1 MSPRTEKQFKE
12 IRKEKRAIIME
23 AAIEVFAEK
32 TFMGASVS
40 MITKKAGVSKGLL
53 YNYFESKED
62 LLKQIIFEGFDEFA
76 HIFDPN
82 KDGILTEDEFEYF
95 IDETF
100 RLLESD
106 IHFWKLY
113 FSIVMQ
119 PDVMLLVQDKIME
132 MLGPFLQT
140 LFEYYKE
147 KGLENPMAHARLFG
161 ALLDGVSMN
170 YLVDPASFPV
180 EDIKRII
187 IDKFK

>member
-1 MSPRTEKQFKE
+1 MSPRTKKQYKE
-12 IRKEKRAIIME
+12 IRKEKRAIILE
-23 AAIEVFAEK
+23 AAVEVFAEK

-40 MITKKAGVSKGLL
+40 MISKKAGVSKGLL

-62 LLKQIIFEGFDEFA
+62 LLKQIIFEGFEEFA
-76 HIFDPN
+76 QVFAPN
-82 KDGILTEDEFEYF
+82 KDGILTEDEFKFF

-119 PDVMLLVQDKIME
+119 SDVMLLVQDKIME
-132 MLGPFLQT
+132 MIGPFLQS
-140 LFEYYKE
+140 LVEYYE
-147 KGLENPMAHARLFG
+147 KKGVANPVAYARLMG
-161 ALLDGVSMN
+161 SIMDGVSMN
-170 YLVDPASFPV
+170 YLVDPEGFPV
-180 EDIKRII
+180 EDIKKII

>member
-1 MSPRTEKQFKE
+1 M
-12 IRKEKRAIIME
+12 
-23 AAIEVFAEK
+23 
-32 TFMGASVS
+32 
-40 MITKKAGVSKGLL
+40 
-53 YNYFESKED
+53 
-62 LLKQIIFEGFDEFA
+62 LKQIIFEGFEEFSHVFA
-76 HIFDPN
+76 PN
-82 KDGILTEDEFEYF
+82 KDGILTELEFTYF

-140 LFEYYKE
+140 LIEYYEE
-147 KGLENPMAHARLFG
+147 KGVENPVAHARLMG
-161 ALLDGVSMN
+161 AVMDGVSMN
-170 YLVDPASFPV
+170 YLVDPEGFPV
-180 EDIKRII
+180 EDIKKIL

>member
-1 MSPRTEKQFKE
+1 MSPRTEKQFEE
-12 IRKEKRAIIME
+12 IRKEKRIIIKD

-32 TFMGASVS
+32 SFMGASVS

-180 EDIKRII
+180 EDIKKII

>member
-1 MSPRTEKQFKE
+1 MSPRTKKQYKE

-23 AAIEVFAEK
+23 AAVEVFAEK

-62 LLKQIIFEGFDEFA
+62 LLRQIIFEGFEEFA
-76 HIFDPN
+76 HVFDPN
-82 KDGILTEDEFEYF
+82 KDGSLTENEFKYF

-100 RLLESD
+100 RLLQKD
-106 IHFWKLY
+106 TYFWKLY

-132 MLGPFLQT
+132 MIGPFLQT
-140 LFEYYKE
+140 LTEYYE
-147 KGLENPMAHARLFG
+147 KKGVENPMAYARLMG
-161 ALLDGVSMN
+161 SIMDGVSMN
-170 YLVDPASFPV
+170 YLVDPEGFPV
-180 EDIKRII
+180 EDIKKIL